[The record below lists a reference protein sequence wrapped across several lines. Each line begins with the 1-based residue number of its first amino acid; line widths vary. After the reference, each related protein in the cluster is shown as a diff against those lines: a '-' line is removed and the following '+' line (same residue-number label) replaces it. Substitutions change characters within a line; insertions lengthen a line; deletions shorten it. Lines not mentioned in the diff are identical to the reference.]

1 MPGIGLTRECLGD
14 TNWTSW
20 FGERDDK
27 DRDRMRMRL
36 GGQGGEEEKEGLKG
50 DYDLKKND
58 SSNNKAF
65 LKKKRIGSWR
75 AGLESKSAGCSLHGS

>member
-1 MPGIGLTRECLGD
+1 MPGIGLTQECLGD

-36 GGQGGEEEKEGLKG
+36 GGQGGEEEKEGLKS
-50 DYDLKKND
+50 DYDLKK
-58 SSNNKAF
+58 K
-65 LKKKRIGSWR
+65 
-75 AGLESKSAGCSLHGS
+75 